1 MKAKRKMRAGGG
13 HAKGAQFER
22 QVCKELSLWITQGER
37 EDIFWRSAMSGG
49 KATRMKA
56 AGKTAASMAG
66 DIIATDSIGERL
78 LKDFMVECK
87 FYKNLNLNGLLLGL
101 ESGINGFWKVALREA
116 KAHGKIPLLIAKQN
130 QFPIMV
136 LTTEEGLGLLDIGAS
151 VSYHEIDCHLFWF
164 DQIKV
169 TNAQLVKPKPKLK
182 LKRR

>member
-1 MKAKRKMRAGGG
+1 MRAGGG

-22 QVCKELSLWITQGER
+22 QVCKELSLWITNGER

-56 AGKTAASMAG
+56 AGKIASSMSG
-66 DIIATDSIGERL
+66 DIIATNSIGELL

-87 FYKNLNLNGLLLGL
+87 FYKNLNLNGLLLDL
-101 ESGINGFWKVALREA
+101 ETGINGFWKVALREA

-130 QFPIMV
+130 QFPVLV
-136 LTTEEGLGLLDIGAS
+136 LTTNAGLLLLGIGAE
-151 VSYHEIDCHLFWF
+151 VSYNNMDCHLFWF
-164 DQIKV
+164 DQIRV
-169 TNAQLVKPKPKLK
+169 TNSKLTTVKPKLK